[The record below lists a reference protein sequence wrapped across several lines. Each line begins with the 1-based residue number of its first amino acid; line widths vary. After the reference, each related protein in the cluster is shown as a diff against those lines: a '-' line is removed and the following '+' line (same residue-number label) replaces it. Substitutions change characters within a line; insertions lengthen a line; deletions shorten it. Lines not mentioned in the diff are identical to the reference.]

1 MSHPGRK
8 PILLLI
14 LFVVLGSMLFTEFRL
29 SQVVVAERQKI
40 DALRKREAILS
51 RTIRENTRLVSVYK
65 KALAELERY
74 KLGVPVDEV
83 DFYSNVER
91 ELTSNGILV
100 KSIQPAKAPAG
111 QTAVR
116 VQFEGLYYSILNV
129 IADWR
134 GLDVVVRMKDISL
147 DSDKGGF
154 ARGSV
159 VLESVLGGEKR

>member
-1 MSHPGRK
+1 MRLPGRK
-8 PILLLI
+8 PTLLL
-14 LFVVLGSMLFTEFRL
+14 LFFVVLGVILFTEYRL
-29 SQVVVAERQKI
+29 SRFVIAERQKI
-40 DALRKREAILS
+40 DSLRQREAILS

-65 KALAELERY
+65 KTLGELERY
-74 KLGVPVDEV
+74 KLGVPADEV

-91 ELTSNGILV
+91 ELASNGILV
-100 KSIQPAKAPAG
+100 KSIQPTQASAG

-154 ARGSV
+154 ARGTV